1 MPIDPKILNEARTLV
16 VTAGMG
22 GFTPMSDAPAATEG
36 SPVEISLIDPPIR
49 AVGVPIFDKTD
60 PDRPGVVRSSSIL
73 IALRDGTPLP
83 PVLLFQRAG
92 ETRYELRDGFHRL
105 HLCAALGYTHIAAV
119 IADWKPGEY

>member
-49 AVGVPIFDKTD
+49 AVGVAIFDKTD

-105 HLCAALGYTHIAAV
+105 HLCAALGYTHISAV